1 MFVGSVK
8 QMNLLFINVL
18 KLFNTKMVYIFNKYE

>member
-18 KLFNTKMVYIFNKYE
+18 KLFNTKMVYIFNKYK